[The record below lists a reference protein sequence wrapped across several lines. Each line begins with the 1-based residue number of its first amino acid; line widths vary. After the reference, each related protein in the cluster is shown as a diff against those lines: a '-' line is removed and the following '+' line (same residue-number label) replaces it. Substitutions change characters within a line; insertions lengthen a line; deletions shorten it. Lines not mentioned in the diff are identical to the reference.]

1 MKSVRKDVVLKSDAL
16 ESLQVEKLI
25 LLQVTHP
32 FIIQMDHIFAQEARI
47 YFVMQFVKGGELWKH
62 LSELKRFPESRT
74 AFYAA

>member
-1 MKSVRKDVVLKSDAL
+1 
-16 ESLQVEKLI
+16 
-25 LLQVTHP
+25 
-32 FIIQMDHIFAQEARI
+32 MDHIFAQEARI